1 MLIIAYILNRAME
14 NKIKADINIPKEGK
28 TGLNKITSFTPKIT
42 ETIGRGDDA
51 RNSFVY
57 ITIKWAFISGCIIT
71 ILIVLNHWCFR
82 REETIPNFANDIQLV
97 WDIVVPLITL
107 ALGYAFGKSRD

>member
-1 MLIIAYILNRAME
+1 ME
-14 NKIKADINIPKEGK
+14 TGIKKDIEIPKSGK
-28 TGLNKITSFTPKIT
+28 TGMNTDIPFTPKIT
-42 ETIGRGDDA
+42 GTIGRGEDA

-71 ILIVLNHWCFR
+71 VLIVLNHWFFR
-82 REETIPNFANDIQLV
+82 KEETIPDFASDIQLV

>member
-1 MLIIAYILNRAME
+1 MI
-14 NKIKADINIPKEGK
+14 NKIKADIDIPKEGK
-28 TGLNKITSFTPKIT
+28 TGINKNSFFIPKIT

-71 ILIVLNHWCFR
+71 SFIVLNHWCFR
-82 REETIPNFANDIQLV
+82 DEEKIPDFASDIQLV

>member
-1 MLIIAYILNRAME
+1 ME
-14 NKIKADINIPKEGK
+14 NKFKDNIDIPQAGK
-28 TGLNKITSFTPKIT
+28 TKLNKDTSFVPKIT
-42 ETIGRGDDA
+42 GTIGRGDDA

-71 ILIVLNHWCFR
+71 LLIVLNHWLFR
-82 REETIPNFANDIQLV
+82 KEEKIPDFANDIQLV
-97 WDIVVPLITL
+97 WDIVVPIITL

>member
-1 MLIIAYILNRAME
+1 MDNGIKKDIDIPSLGKTE
-14 NKIKADINIPKEGK
+14 VNKNESFIPK
-28 TGLNKITSFTPKIT
+28 IISS
-42 ETIGRGDDA
+42 IGRGEDA

-71 ILIVLNHWCFR
+71 ALIVLNHWLFR
-82 REETIPNFANDIQLV
+82 KDETIPDFTGDIQLV

>member
-1 MLIIAYILNRAME
+1 M
-14 NKIKADINIPKEGK
+14 KTGIKSDIEIPKSGK
-28 TGLNKITSFTPKIT
+28 SGVNAGNSFIPKIT

-57 ITIKWAFISGCIIT
+57 LTIKWAFISGCVVT
-71 ILIVLNHWCFR
+71 VLIVLNHWCFR
-82 REETIPNFANDIQLV
+82 KEETIPDFASDIQLV
-97 WDIVVPLITL
+97 WDIVVPMITL